1 MFMTRLRFPAALA
14 LLLTSAVAAGAV
26 DRNVIIHNDT
36 GYTIYRFYST
46 NSGSTKW
53 GHDVMGS
60 STLPSGATMQLNFD
74 NSYNYCEFDFKIEL
88 EDGTPYESRNV
99 DVCTVGDY
107 TFN

>member
-1 MFMTRLRFPAALA
+1 
-14 LLLTSAVAAGAV
+14 
-26 DRNVIIHNDT
+26 
-36 GYTIYRFYST
+36 
-46 NSGSTKW
+46 
-53 GHDVMGS
+53 MGS

-88 EDGTPYESRNV
+88 EDGTPYESRNI